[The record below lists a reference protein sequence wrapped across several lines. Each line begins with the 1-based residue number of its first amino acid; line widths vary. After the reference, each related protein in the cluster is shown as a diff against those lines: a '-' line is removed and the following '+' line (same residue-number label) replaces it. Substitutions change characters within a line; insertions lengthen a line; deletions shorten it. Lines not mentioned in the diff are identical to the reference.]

1 MERIAAH
8 DDERECDARGCR
20 QRGDR
25 RAKNSMTGSYDLCDR
40 RYPILW
46 LLHEFTIII
55 QTLFYRIA
63 AIMVLSTSRTSQ
75 KGLIVIGIVAL
86 FSIPRLFVT
95 INVLRSILFF
105 VQSPETF
112 NTDIAT
118 MLIEDP
124 LPALL
129 RDAGLENSTLA
140 SKLPSWK
147 DLSAIYG
154 SDESV
159 ILVGADTCESFR
171 DAVPQ
176 YDRYLAVGGMYNSG
190 TSLLAKYFQENCQIM
205 GAKGTF
211 LGMLWQVRG
220 NDCLVHTTDSVLCLI
235 IHFLCE
241 CRYPGENTRFLNISL
256 KLQRRATRYTTRL
269 LPCLL

>member
-1 MERIAAH
+1 MH
-8 DDERECDARGCR
+8 L
-20 QRGDR
+20 
-25 RAKNSMTGSYDLCDR
+25 NSSN
-40 RYPILW
+40 
-46 LLHEFTIII
+46 
-55 QTLFYRIA
+55 LFYRIA
-63 AIMVLSTSRTSQ
+63 AIMVLSASRTSQ

-95 INVLRSILFF
+95 INVLRCFLFF
-105 VQSPETF
+105 VRSPETF

-118 MLIEDP
+118 VAATTLIEDP

-176 YDRYLAVGGMYNSG
+176 YDRYLAVAGMYNSG
-190 TSLLAKYFQENCQIM
+190 TNLLAKYFQDNCRIM
-205 GAKGTF
+205 GTKGTF
-211 LGMLWQVRG
+211 LGMLWQVG
-220 NDCLVHTTDSVLCLI
+220 MVVLFI
-235 IHFLCE
+235 QRIQYFV
-241 CRYPGENTRFLNISL
+241 SL
-256 KLQRRATRYTTRL
+256 FIFFVNAGILGKTHVSST
-269 LPCLL
+269 